1 MFLSII
7 VGGHVIE
14 VVEGGVKSDRGDKLF
29 TEQEL
34 QSARDPDLP
43 PILSL
48 DWPGP

>member
-1 MFLSII
+1 MLK
-7 VGGHVIE
+7 VMLK
-14 VVEGGVKSDRGDKLF
+14 VVEGDKLF

-34 QSARDPDLP
+34 QSARDLDLL